1 MKCNFSLH
9 LQNINIFE
17 KLLNVLIM
25 REFMNKIIEFFKSLI
40 GKTGKSEQKSEEVQ
54 TSQTSQTSQN
64 TKVDSLKSTKT
75 VKKTADSVNAEK
87 KTTKRCGRPRKVKA
101 E

>member
-1 MKCNFSLH
+1 
-9 LQNINIFE
+9 
-17 KLLNVLIM
+17 M

-40 GKTGKSEQKSEEVQ
+40 AKRSKTVQTGVIAKTEQKSEEVQ

-64 TKVDSLKSTKT
+64 VEVNALKLTKT
-75 VKKTADSVNAEK
+75 VKKTADSVKTEK
-87 KTTKRCGRPRKVKA
+87 KAVKRRGRPRKVKA